1 MPRIFQL
8 TKSPKK
14 IFRKEALWVIS
25 NIAAG
30 TSRQIEMILEN
41 DYILKLKIALFE
53 EEKEVIKLSIKFFL
67 IF

>member
-1 MPRIFQL
+1 M
-8 TKSPKK
+8 TKSPEKICRKK
-14 IFRKEALWVIS
+14 ALWAIS

-41 DYILKLKIALFE
+41 DYMLKLKTALFD

-67 IF
+67 IFLGC